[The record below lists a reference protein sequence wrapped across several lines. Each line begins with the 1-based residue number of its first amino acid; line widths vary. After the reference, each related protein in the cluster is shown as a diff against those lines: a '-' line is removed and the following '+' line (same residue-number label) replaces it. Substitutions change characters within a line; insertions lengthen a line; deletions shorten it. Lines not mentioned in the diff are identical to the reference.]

1 MISLESFILLTSTI
15 IICQGTSS
23 SNKKG
28 ICKVP
33 ALENGHHMPKKD
45 LFNIGEWMQYHCDEG
60 YMTAQRNIVENIQCL
75 SSGWSEVPQCSG
87 ITCPLQQTDN
97 LHLVYSNG
105 SVSKFSCN
113 NGFILQGLE
122 ISQCYYYGWDPPL
135 PTCKDSGER
144 IKCPPPP
151 QPMNV
156 QVIKP
161 KSDYFS
167 GDSEILK
174 CKPGFQLHG
183 SQSIICKD
191 GQWTSPPQCVRFHE
205 CGDPPSI
212 PFGKPDLATVKPK
225 YQSGFFVTYK
235 CNNGFEMTGL
245 PEIVCINGKWSLPPA
260 CISNTDSCQ
269 LSIEK
274 ISLNNLVLPKSVSVH
289 KPLSNGASIPT
300 RCKTG
305 NFLASPSSEMEC
317 LNGKMIYP
325 KCTEEKP
332 CRINQEILDENFLE
346 LDSKHDY
353 RVFFE
358 HGEIIHF
365 MCKVGYTTISD
376 TTGLC
381 FKEEIYYPYCRQI

>member
-191 GQWTSPPQCVRFHE
+191 GQWTSPPQCVH
-205 CGDPPSI
+205 
-212 PFGKPDLATVKPK
+212 
-225 YQSGFFVTYK
+225 
-235 CNNGFEMTGL
+235 
-245 PEIVCINGKWSLPPA
+245 
-260 CISNTDSCQ
+260 TDSCQ